1 MIHLYRKRWFLV
13 LRWVLLAVII
23 FVCIFPIYFM
33 FTTSFKYPIQTYD
46 PSIWLFYPTLANYQ
60 SLFQNY
66 AVASRLLNSVIVTTG
81 SVVLAL
87 VLGALA
93 AYGFAK
99 YEFRGKENIA
109 GWMLSMRFLP
119 AMAVVIPLF
128 LIANSLHV
136 LDTQALLIVVYL
148 TFNVPFAAWML
159 RGFFDEIPVE
169 LEDAAMV
176 DGASRWQTLLRI
188 VLPLSTP
195 GIFATAALL
204 VIATWNEFTLALFLA
219 TFQARTM
226 PTVTSQFQ
234 TVRGILWG
242 ELTALGVLT
251 TLPVLVFAI
260 LARKYLVRGLTFG
273 ALK

>member
-1 MIHLYRKRWFLV
+1 MMRHYRKPWFSV
-13 LRWVLLAVII
+13 LRWVLLAVIV
-23 FVCIFPIYFM
+23 FAAVFPIYFM
-33 FTTSFKYPIQTYD
+33 LTTSFKYPIQTYD
-46 PSIWLFYPTLANYQ
+46 PAIWLFYPTMANYQ
-60 SLFQNY
+60 SLADNY
-66 AVASRLLNSVIVTTG
+66 AVWSRLLNSVIVTGG
-81 SVVLAL
+81 SVLLSL

-119 AMAVVIPLF
+119 AMSVVIPLF

-136 LDTQALLIVVYL
+136 LDTQLLLIVVYL
-148 TFNVPFAAWML
+148 TFNVPFAAWLL
-159 RGFFDEIPVE
+159 RGFFEEIPVE

-176 DGASRWQTLLRI
+176 DGASRGQILWRI
-188 VLPLSTP
+188 VLPLSAP

-204 VIATWNEFTLALFLA
+204 VIATWNEFALALFLA
-219 TFQARTM
+219 TYQARTM
-226 PTVTSQFQ
+226 PTMTSQFQ

-251 TLPVLVFAI
+251 TLPVLIFAI